1 MIVQQFLSCV
11 LVALLASSMFGIV
24 GDRTAAAD
32 EASLRAALLAAPD
45 VTRARVGQLASAGTN
60 AIVVALNNHDIEA
73 VPQAA
78 AVVKSLQLDLYYWI
92 EVARCPE
99 LAEQHPQWM
108 ASQQTHPEWRRLFP
122 QVRQPKADEVVK
134 TYPWVPILSK
144 ETFPAQL
151 DRVSKLLANA
161 PAPQGV
167 FLNDLQGAPSACG
180 CGNSLCRWTSDY
192 GKRRT
197 TIPLSDDAAAMF
209 VDKVAAAIPDA
220 KIIPVW
226 ATECEQHDGEK
237 DGLCAGVGCFDGICW
252 KAWSA
257 QLAPIERTC
266 DQLGLLVPY
275 KAFQRDVPFYQ
286 GEAAW
291 IGHAV
296 AAMEAMP
303 RKYKQAPI
311 QSSRLITV
319 LQGWDVSEA
328 QIQSQIRVAEQAEVA
343 GYIVSYWEIDQS
355 WQPRIE
361 AAP

>member
-1 MIVQQFLSCV
+1 MISFRYLSCV
-11 LVALLASSMFGIV
+11 LVGLLAV
-24 GDRTAAAD
+24 VLCGDRTAAAAED
-32 EASLRAALLAAPD
+32 SLRGALLAAQD
-45 VTRARVGQLASAGTN
+45 VTDARIGQLASAGTN
-60 AIVVALNNHDIEA
+60 AIVVALNSDDIPA
-73 VPQAA
+73 VRQAA
-78 AVVKSLQLDLYYWI
+78 AVVEGAQLDLYYWI

-99 LAEQHPQWM
+99 LADRHPQWM

-122 QVRQPKADEVVK
+122 QAPQPQADEVVK

-151 DRVSKLLANA
+151 DRVRRLLASV
-161 PAPQGV
+161 PAPTGV

-197 TIPLSDDAAAMF
+197 TIPLGDEAAAMF
-209 VDKVAAAIPDA
+209 VEKVAGAIPGA
-220 KIIPVW
+220 TVIPVW
-226 ATECEQHDGEK
+226 ATECEQHDGAK

-252 KAWSA
+252 RSWSA
-257 QLAPIERTC
+257 QLAPIERTR

-275 KAFQRDVPFYQ
+275 KAFGRDVPFYQ

-296 AAMEAMP
+296 AMMDAMP
-303 RKYKQAPI
+303 RKYNRAPVK
-311 QSSRLITV
+311 SSRLITV

-328 QIQSQIRVAEQAEVA
+328 QIQAQIRIAEQAEVS

-355 WQPRIE
+355 WQPRL
-361 AAP
+361 APAP